1 MLKKLLMDSWSFFKN
16 HAVAISMI
24 TLPIVIP
31 IDVLTALYQ
40 YFLAN
45 EELKLSEQLIP
56 MFIAMLVYPI
66 YAAGIVFYIASV
78 ISDEIIDTKTSW
90 KLGTKFWWPYVTMSF
105 FVGLVVMLG
114 FVLLVIPGI
123 IFAVRYAFS
132 EFELL
137 LNKSNPLD
145 SMKNSWDATKDY
157 MWLILGGYFVI
168 TLVLYAPYYLIAEL
182 FDESSV
188 YYWVIDTTLN
198 IIFSVLGALYT
209 IFAFRVYEFAK
220 LQHNQPL
227 NPDAP

>member
-78 ISDEIIDTKTSW
+78 ISDERIDTKTSW

-188 YYWVIDTTLN
+188 YYLVIDTTLN